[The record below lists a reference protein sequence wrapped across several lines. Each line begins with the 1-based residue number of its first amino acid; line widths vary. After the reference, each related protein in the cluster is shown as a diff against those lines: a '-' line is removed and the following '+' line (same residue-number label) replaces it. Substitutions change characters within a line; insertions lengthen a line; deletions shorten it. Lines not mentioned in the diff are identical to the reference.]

1 MPTPGT
7 GWDVNAKGNANKAL
21 RSAWAVALGALALL
35 AGPDW
40 CAAGGTAPESG
51 GAWRLDDFTRTY
63 APNQVYGQWRA
74 RKFRPLFGDG
84 DQFFFQF
91 VDGPSG
97 HYIALKSG
105 RDNSFSLGVEAP
117 FRLQDWPVL
126 EWEWRMIKLPKG
138 GDVRVR
144 ERDDQAGSVCVIV
157 NPGLVGF
164 KSLCYLFEN
173 DGPKDTP
180 LTSPQRED
188 SKYLILR
195 TAAAGD
201 PVGSWLKERRNALQD
216 YRRVFGAE
224 PGQDA
229 VFGFQIDSNDTHSSA
244 EAHYRNVYLRKP

>member
-1 MPTPGT
+1 MMLAP
-7 GWDVNAKGNANKAL
+7 
-21 RSAWAVALGALALL
+21 AWLA
-35 AGPDW
+35 AS
-40 CAAGGTAPESG
+40 GTAGNEN

-63 APNQVYGQWRA
+63 APNQLYGKWKT
-74 RKFRPLFGDG
+74 RKFKPVFGDG
-84 DQFFFQF
+84 NLTFFQF
-91 VDGPSG
+91 VHGPSG
-97 HYIALKSG
+97 HYIVLKSG
-105 RDNSFSLGVEAP
+105 SDNSFSLGVEVP

-126 EWEWRMIKLPKG
+126 EWEWRMMKLPKG

-144 ERDDQAGSVCVIV
+144 ERDDQAGSVCIIV

-180 LTSPQRED
+180 LTSPQRGD

-201 PVGSWLKERRNALQD
+201 PVGSWLKEQRNALQD
-216 YRRVFGAE
+216 YRRVFGEE
-224 PGQDA
+224 PDREA
-229 VFGFQIDSNDTHSSA
+229 VFGFQIDSNDTRSSA